1 MATSPTLRD
10 LLGGSFPSPTDRL
23 AAECG
28 LPVRMGVFGAGKGL
42 SRPRRST
49 RVRLGESRHRGGRQG
64 GGRSRESDVRGS
76 STLPFGLPIARLTT
90 SGPPRDGGTG
100 TVGWPIP
107 AAPPGRRPRLGLSL
121 TG

>member
-1 MATSPTLRD
+1 
-10 LLGGSFPSPTDRL
+10 
-23 AAECG
+23 
-28 LPVRMGVFGAGKGL
+28 
-42 SRPRRST
+42 
-49 RVRLGESRHRGGRQG
+49 RQG

-90 SGPPRDGGTG
+90 SGPPRDGGIG

-121 TG
+121 TGVNGQPRAESTGAVGADGLAGAHAPFGAGKGLPRPRRSTQFRPS